1 MIYRTLIVDLIW
13 RSVHL
18 LQCDAHVREQFCA
31 KFHHVLVDEFQD
43 TNFLQYELASLLCSC
58 HGNIFIVGDDQQAIY
73 GFCRAGY
80 DQQNMNRFIKD
91 YSEGGRFYASSP
103 TPFPRTNQ
111 RPPLTSSAVRLFRLE
126 QNFRS
131 SKFILNCSNA
141 LMTNSTRNFEISS
154 QVIRGIGMDETSSI
168 EMKVYPKTLI
178 PKPHPHPV
186 RLYP

>member
-1 MIYRTLIVDLIW
+1 LRECHYCDYHDLIW

-18 LQCDAHVREQFCA
+18 LQSDAHVREQFCA
-31 KFHHVLVDEFQD
+31 TFHHVLVDEFQD
-43 TNFLQYELASLLCSC
+43 TNFVQYELASLLCSC

-80 DQQNMNRFIKD
+80 DQQNMHRFIKD
-91 YSEGGRFYASSP
+91 YSEGGRFYAPSP

-141 LMTNSTRNFEISS
+141 LMTNATRNSEISS
-154 QVIRGIGMDETSSI
+154 QAICGTDETSSL
-168 EMKVYPKTLI
+168 EMKVCPKTLTSI
-178 PKPHPHPV
+178 PKTVTLTQP
-186 RLYP
+186 L